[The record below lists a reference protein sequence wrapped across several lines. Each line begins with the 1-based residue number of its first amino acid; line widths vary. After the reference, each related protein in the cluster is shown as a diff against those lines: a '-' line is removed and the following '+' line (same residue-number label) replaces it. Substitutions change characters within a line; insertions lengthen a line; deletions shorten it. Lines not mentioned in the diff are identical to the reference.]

1 VSAEDKTA
9 GVKSRIT
16 ITNDKGRLT
25 KEDIERMVSEAERFK
40 EEDEAAKKKMEAKNA
55 LENYAY
61 HVRSTVRDDKMASK
75 LSAEDKKAV
84 EEAVRETVEWLER
97 NELAEADEFEDKQ
110 KELEGV
116 CSPVFSKM
124 YQGGVGAAPGAA
136 GAGYAPRLG
145 RWTWEGPATLGPRLR
160 RWTKP
165 THCKITVQLRSRCWN
180 IINVHVQSCSYCNV
194 LL

>member
-55 LENYAY
+55 LENYTY

-75 LSAEDKKAV
+75 LSAEDKKAG
-84 EEAVRETVEWLER
+84 RGGG
-97 NELAEADEFEDKQ
+97 
-110 KELEGV
+110 EGD
-116 CSPVFSKM
+116 C
-124 YQGGVGAAPGAA
+124 GVA
-136 GAGYAPRLG
+136 GAQRAGGG
-145 RWTWEGPATLGPRLR
+145 RR
-160 RWTKP
+160 
-165 THCKITVQLRSRCWN
+165 V
-180 IINVHVQSCSYCNV
+180 
-194 LL
+194 